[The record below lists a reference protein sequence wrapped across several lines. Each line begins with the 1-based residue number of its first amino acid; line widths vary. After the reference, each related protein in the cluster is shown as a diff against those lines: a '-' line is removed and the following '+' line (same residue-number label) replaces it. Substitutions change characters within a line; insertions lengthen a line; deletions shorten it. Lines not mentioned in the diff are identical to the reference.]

1 MPATRHVRTSVRH
14 RRFLRFCRLEKLG
27 MLIGEWVP
35 DFLKAE
41 RVEVFEVGQ

>member
-1 MPATRHVRTSVRH
+1 
-14 RRFLRFCRLEKLG
+14 

-41 RVEVFEVGQ
+41 RVEVFEVGQWAELTNRSVHILCVYGNEDHFH